1 MWYSIHQGYISAN
14 EMSGGVED
22 GVYVVLVYVSIILN
36 TYIGISKQVINV
48 FFFPFLLYNF
58 ESLIS
63 TQ

>member
-1 MWYSIHQGYISAN
+1 MWYSIHQGHISAN
-14 EMSGGVED
+14 EMSGGVVED
-22 GVYVVLVYVSIILN
+22 GVYVVLVYASIILN

-48 FFFPFLLYNF
+48 FFPFLLYNF